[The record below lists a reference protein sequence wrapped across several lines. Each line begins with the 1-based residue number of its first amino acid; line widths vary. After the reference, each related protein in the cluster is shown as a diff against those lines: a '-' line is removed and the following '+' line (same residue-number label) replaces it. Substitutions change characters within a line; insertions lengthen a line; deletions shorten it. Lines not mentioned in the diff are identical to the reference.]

1 MTDFLI
7 YWFMLPLSTMVA
19 TTAMLGGIGGA
30 AMFVPIFLI
39 LFPFLGPE
47 YVLAGPVAA
56 IGVALLTESFGF
68 SSGLIGY
75 LRRGL
80 IDFGVA
86 KPFILLAVP
95 AAIAGALLSNFAN
108 PDVLKLAYGALML
121 ILTFFLLRRPK
132 PKEMEIITTNAQH
145 GAYAHIGHKRSVTTK
160 EGIVYNYHICHR
172 NRGSYVT
179 SVGGFITGL
188 MSVGIGEV
196 LMPQLVRHC
205 KIPVPVAAAT
215 SVLVVIVTVMS
226 ASFTHISSLISEGG
240 IEAVPWHLVAYT
252 APGVIIGGQIGSRL
266 QGRIPSEK
274 MERIV
279 ATLFGVI
286 GIAMIWIVIGQL
298 L

>member
-1 MTDFLI
+1 MADFLL
-7 YWFMLPLSTMVA
+7 YWFMLPLSTLVA

-47 YVLAGPVAA
+47 YVLAGPIAA

-80 IDFGVA
+80 IDFQAA
-86 KPFILLAVP
+86 KPFIILATP
-95 AAIAGALLSNFAN
+95 AVVGALLSHFAN
-108 PDVLKLAYGALML
+108 PDALKIAYGAMML
-121 ILTFFLLRRPK
+121 ILAYFLLRRPK
-132 PKEMEIITTNAQH
+132 PKEMKEITVKALS
-145 GAYAHIGHKRSVTTK
+145 GGYAHIGHKRSVRTK
-160 EGIVYNYHICHR
+160 DGMVYNYHLCHR
-172 NRGSYVT
+172 DKGSYTT
-179 SVGGFITGL
+179 SVGGFITRL

-205 KIPVPVAAAT
+205 KIPVPIAAAT

-226 ASFTHISSLISEGG
+226 ASFTHISSLISNGG
-240 IEAVPWHLVAYT
+240 AETVPWHLVIYT

-279 ATLFGVI
+279 AILFGVI
-286 GIAMIWIVIGQL
+286 GIAMIWIVINQFL
-298 L
+298 